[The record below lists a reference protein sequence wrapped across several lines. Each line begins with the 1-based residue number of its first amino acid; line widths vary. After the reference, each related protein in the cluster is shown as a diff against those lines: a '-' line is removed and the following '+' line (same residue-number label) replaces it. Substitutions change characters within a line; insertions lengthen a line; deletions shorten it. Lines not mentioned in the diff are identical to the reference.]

1 MLPFH
6 RISGTHYIQIS
17 TAWSFLD
24 PAFLQVFEFTENL
37 DTRYI
42 QSAWVYT
49 FSLDV
54 DDHGDDD
61 DGDDGDDDD
70 DDDDDDDNDDGDQCG
85 NKDDH
90 DHDQRAII
98 MIIPKMPL
106 TPKDRRM
113 TIVV

>member
-70 DDDDDDDNDDGDQCG
+70 DDDDDDNDDGDQCG